1 MQQDQGHG
9 VVLHDQGE
17 DHQQPITYRSGSES
31 RKVSTYECWGSVQQV
46 LRPHPFTNVGSFWNS
61 LLFLMVAKYYIL
73 GLTLSTPSLVYFFLS
88 RILRNFLVA
97 AANCIHSSFS
107 LFLRENLRTRI
118 GETVGDGVIAL
129 FLACF
134 IQS

>member
-17 DHQQPITYRSGSES
+17 DYQQPITYRSGSES
-31 RKVSTYECWGSVQQV
+31 RQVSTYECWGSVQQV

-73 GLTLSTPSLVYFFLS
+73 GLTLSTTSLVYFLS
-88 RILRNFLVA
+88 RAVNLHLSRSEINQRA
-97 AANCIHSSFS
+97 I
-107 LFLRENLRTRI
+107 RELSASI
-118 GETVGDGVIAL
+118 
-129 FLACF
+129 
-134 IQS
+134 

>member
-31 RKVSTYECWGSVQQV
+31 RQVSTYECWGSVQQV

-61 LLFLMVAKYYIL
+61 LLFLGGGPIPYYRLDPPIYPQ
-73 GLTLSTPSLVYFFLS
+73 SSLL
-88 RILRNFLVA
+88 FLVTNPA
-97 AANCIHSSFS
+97 QLSGGC
-107 LFLRENLRTRI
+107 
-118 GETVGDGVIAL
+118 
-129 FLACF
+129 CC
-134 IQS
+134 